1 MLKESQRKVK
11 GKSKESITNV
21 STLEG
26 HTIPK
31 PKLFRIST
39 VPMSLNLLLKGQLNF
54 LNQDFDVTAISGEG
68 ADLELV
74 KEREGVKTHP
84 IEMHRHISLKQDLAS
99 LWRLYRYFKKEK
111 PAIIHSITPKAGLLS
126 MMAGK
131 LAGVPIR
138 MHTFTGL
145 IFPYKN
151 GYMKRTLIIMDRIL
165 CRCATHIYP
174 EGKGVK
180 EDLQR
185 HNITNKPLKIIANGN
200 VNGVD
205 LDYYHPEAISE
216 EAKNQLRD
224 SLQIKKE
231 DFVFVFVGRLVIDK
245 GVRELVKAFDAL
257 SKHHQNIKLILVGP
271 KENAHNPKKRAMFHS
286 IHQNENII
294 TVGFQDD
301 VRPYYAVSNVLMLP
315 SYREGFPNAVLQAGA
330 MGLPSIV
337 SDISGCNEI
346 IEHEVNGL
354 LVPKKNHQ
362 ELQKNMEK
370 ILVMPNFLESLQKN
384 ARNRVAESFDKSLVW
399 KELKKEYEKALNEL

>member
-1 MLKESQRKVK
+1 MNS
-11 GKSKESITNV
+11 
-21 STLEG
+21 
-26 HTIPK
+26 PK
-31 PKLFRIST
+31 PKLFRIAT
-39 VPMSLNLLLKGQLNF
+39 VPMSLNLLLKGQLEF
-54 LNQDFDVTAISGEG
+54 LNKHFQVTAISGEG
-68 ADLELV
+68 EDLQTVANRERV
-74 KEREGVKTHP
+74 KVHA
-84 IEMHRHISLKQDLAS
+84 IEMHRHISLFQDLKS
-99 LWRLYRYFKKEK
+99 FWQLFQYFKKEK
-111 PAIIHSITPKAGLLS
+111 PTIIHSITPKAGLLS

-145 IFPYKN
+145 IFPHKY
-151 GYMKRTLIIMDRIL
+151 GYMKRTLIIMDKIL
-165 CRCATHIYP
+165 CRCATHVYP

-216 EAKNQLRD
+216 EGKKKLRAF
-224 SLQIKKE
+224 LQIKE
-231 DFVFVFVGRLVIDK
+231 DDFVFVFVGRLVIDK
-245 GVRELVKAFDAL
+245 GLRELVKAFDAI
-257 SKHHQNIKLILVGP
+257 SKNHKKVKLILMGP
-271 KENAHNPKKRAMFHS
+271 KENAHNPKKRAMFHT
-286 IHQNENII
+286 INQNQKII

-346 IEHEVNGL
+346 IQQNENGIIIPPKNQEELEKAMVKLIEDHEL
-354 LVPKKNHQ
+354 RCRLK
-362 ELQKNMEK
+362 E
-370 ILVMPNFLESLQKN
+370 N
-384 ARNRVAESFDKSLVW
+384 ARAMVTTRFDKNLVW
-399 KELKKEYEKALNEL
+399 EELKKEYNRLLQL